1 MPYQQRDDNV
11 QGYIYLLK
19 AKGFHGW
26 IPGAVLG
33 RYKIGLS
40 RDVDRRLDTLH
51 GNQPPT
57 DLEVVKVI
65 VVEDM
70 ASVEAELHRV
80 FKSQNVKL
88 LKSREY
94 FDLNPLQVQYCLW
107 LMRRYEARRWSSSE
121 IPLKPIAASLIALLG
136 VGILIGQSFQP
147 EPTNQTI
154 IEKSVKS
161 NYRDTRPF

>member
-1 MPYQQRDDNV
+1 MVWQEKNDSV
-11 QGYIYLLK
+11 QGYIYLLRVK
-19 AKGFHGW
+19 DFHGW
-26 IPGAVLG
+26 IPGAVLR

-51 GNQPPT
+51 SNQPPT
-57 DLEVVKVI
+57 DLEVVKI
-65 VVEDM
+65 IAVEDM

-94 FDLNPLQVQYCLW
+94 FDLNPLQVQHCLW

-121 IPLKPIAASLIALLG
+121 IPVKAIASGLIALLG
-136 VGILIGQSFQP
+136 VGMLIGQSFQP
-147 EPTNQTI
+147 ESTKTTNQI
-154 IEKSVKS
+154 KIEKSVKS
-161 NYRDTRPF
+161 R